1 MIVRLRAILNFIYL
15 LQENKVENS
24 KNKPVEEQS
33 TNKNKRYPYEFFIL
47 IVSLFVGGIVL
58 ILKMVGLF

>member
-1 MIVRLRAILNFIYL
+1 M
-15 LQENKVENS
+15 ENS
-24 KNKPVEEQS
+24 KNKLVEEQS
-33 TNKNKRYPYEFFIL
+33 KNKNKRYPYEFFIL